1 MWDGHR
7 CPNSEGIKQTIRCK
21 SVQPLWD
28 EATLWGLGMSA
39 LRSRFRGTLT
49 PVGQAD
55 GEWTPVG
62 DMIGQCSQLQLLIW
76 NQSLDCI
83 ARNLDNIVLNASG
96 CSNDADVY
104 AVGISRESW
113 SLRRELVVELLRK
126 LRAKD
131 YEYKRIAWEYN
142 GVTGEYIFH
151 TTVRAPLVDD

>member
-1 MWDGHR
+1 
-7 CPNSEGIKQTIRCK
+7 
-21 SVQPLWD
+21 
-28 EATLWGLGMSA
+28 
-39 LRSRFRGTLT
+39 
-49 PVGQAD
+49 
-55 GEWTPVG
+55 
-62 DMIGQCSQLQLLIW
+62 MIGQCSQLRLLIC